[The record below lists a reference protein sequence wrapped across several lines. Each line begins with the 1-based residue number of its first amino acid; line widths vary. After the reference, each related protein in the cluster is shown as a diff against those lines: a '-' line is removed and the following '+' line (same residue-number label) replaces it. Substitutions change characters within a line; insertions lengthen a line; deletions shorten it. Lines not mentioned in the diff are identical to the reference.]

1 MANFKTVTI
10 EKGEHFHDLLSIKD
24 DGLIE
29 YCETFFSRD
38 GDGDRDDYIKIKL
51 EDYSKKITFD
61 ELEEYLKNLNTKN
74 RMEELRVLL
83 AQRDVKFQ
91 DDFWMSF

>member
-51 EDYSKKITFD
+51 EDYSNNKPYPNID
-61 ELEEYLKNLNTKN
+61 N
-74 RMEELRVLL
+74 
-83 AQRDVKFQ
+83 
-91 DDFWMSF
+91 